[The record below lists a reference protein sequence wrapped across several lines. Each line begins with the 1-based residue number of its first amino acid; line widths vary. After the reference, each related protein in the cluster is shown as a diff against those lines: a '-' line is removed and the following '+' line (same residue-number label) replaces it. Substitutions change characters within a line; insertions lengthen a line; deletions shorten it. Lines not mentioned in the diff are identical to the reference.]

1 MPGKFLPFVQP
12 ILQQLPWELPSEG
25 LLPPARRMAEIIVK
39 VYSASAI
46 SPMPYAEVVAS
57 LDKLTNPGSR
67 TLEEASPRVKAQLYA
82 MKVSISQASSGSVH
96 SADEHVEVAREY
108 EYVMQLARAY
118 DRGLINFEKWTE
130 YSSGLMDF
138 LEKHPKAA
146 TKFQLVRNLHSRF
159 VQAQR
164 GAHVE

>member
-1 MPGKFLPFVQP
+1 
-12 ILQQLPWELPSEG
+12 
-25 LLPPARRMAEIIVK
+25 
-39 VYSASAI
+39 
-46 SPMPYAEVVAS
+46 
-57 LDKLTNPGSR
+57 
-67 TLEEASPRVKAQLYA
+67 

-96 SADEHVEVAREY
+96 SADEHVEAAREY

-130 YSSGLMDF
+130 YSSGLMKF